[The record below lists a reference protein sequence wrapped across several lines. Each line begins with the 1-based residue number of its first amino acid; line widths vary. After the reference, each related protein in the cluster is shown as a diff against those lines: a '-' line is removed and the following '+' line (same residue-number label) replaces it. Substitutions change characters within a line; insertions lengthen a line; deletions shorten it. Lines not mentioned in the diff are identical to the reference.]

1 MQGIFT
7 KGEKRKVIFII
18 LPLITANIVLS
29 LLLRRKHLLD
39 LSAKEILQNEVAE
52 LQHEK
57 ERLGD
62 KLDQIDEAIQR
73 AEKDYRKNIE
83 QYTKDSVERRNEL
96 ASLEMEREQELQRNY
111 DTLVAAKRE
120 LYKRDLQSI
129 EDEIDNEFSLIL
141 QNYTDKCGVIEV
153 EEQELLAAL
162 ASRRKQY
169 EDYIVPLQTLEKEQ
183 MEKLFY
189 CLQVPEVEHA
199 DIHYLL
205 NVVSP
210 QVRNKDVIPKVVW
223 SEYLQ
228 KPTQDLMKRIE
239 AKDQPGIYKI
249 TNIKTS
255 KCYVGKSTKVR
266 QRLIDHVKGSLGITT
281 ISDQLIHH
289 AMFEEGLWNWT
300 MEIVCYCDKDELGEK
315 EKFYIENYKAREYG
329 YNIAAGG

>member
-7 KGEKRKVIFII
+7 KGEKRKVFFLILLLFAAVII
-18 LPLITANIVLS
+18 LS
-29 LLLRRKHLLD
+29 LLLRRKQQLD
-39 LSAKEILQNEVAE
+39 TSEKEKLQNEIYE

-57 ERLGD
+57 ERLDD
-62 KLDQIDEAIQR
+62 KLDQVDEAIQR
-73 AEKDYRKNIE
+73 AEKDYRKSIE
-83 QYTKDSVERRNEL
+83 QYTKDTVERRNEL
-96 ASLEMEREQELQRNY
+96 WSLEAEREQELERNY

-120 LYKRDLQSI
+120 LYKRDLRSI
-129 EDEIDNEFSLIL
+129 EDEIDNEFALIL

-169 EDYIVPLQTLEKEQ
+169 ENYIAPLQLLEKEQ

-189 CLQVPEVEHA
+189 CLQVPEAEHA

-249 TNIKTS
+249 TNIKTNKS
-255 KCYVGKSTKVR
+255 YVGKSTKVR
-266 QRLIDHVKGSLGITT
+266 QRLIDHVKGSLGISS

-300 MEIVCYCDKDELGEK
+300 FEVVCYCDKDDLAEQER
-315 EKFYIENYKAREYG
+315 FYIDNYKAKDYG
-329 YNIAAGG
+329 YNIV

>member
-1 MQGIFT
+1 M
-7 KGEKRKVIFII
+7 
-18 LPLITANIVLS
+18 
-29 LLLRRKHLLD
+29 RRKQRLD
-39 LSAKEILQNEVAE
+39 LSAKEALQKEVYE
-52 LQHEK
+52 LQREK
-57 ERLGD
+57 ERLDD

-73 AEKDYRKNIE
+73 AEKDYRKSID

-96 ASLEMEREQELQRNY
+96 CSLEMEREQELQRNY

-129 EDEIDNEFSLIL
+129 EDEIDNEFSLVL

-169 EDYIVPLQTLEKEQ
+169 EAYIAPLQLLEKEQ

-189 CLQVPEVEHA
+189 CLQVPENEHQ

-223 SEYLQ
+223 QEYVQ

-249 TNIKTS
+249 TNVKTN

-266 QRLIDHVKGSLGITT
+266 QRLIDHIKGSLGISTV
-281 ISDQLIHH
+281 SDQLIHH
-289 AMFEEGLWNWT
+289 AMLEEGLWNWT
-300 MEIVCYCDKDELGEK
+300 FEVICYCDKDDLAEQER
-315 EKFYIENYKAREYG
+315 FYIDNYKAKDYG
-329 YNIAAGG
+329 YNIV

>member
-1 MQGIFT
+1 MILLILLLFAA
-7 KGEKRKVIFII
+7 VII
-18 LPLITANIVLS
+18 LS
-29 LLLRRKHLLD
+29 LLLRRKQQLD
-39 LSAKEILQNEVAE
+39 TSEKEKLQNEINE

-57 ERLGD
+57 ERLDD
-62 KLDQIDEAIQR
+62 KIDQVDEAIQR
-73 AEKDYRKNIE
+73 AEKDYRKSIE

-169 EDYIVPLQTLEKEQ
+169 EDYIAPLQLLEKEQ

-189 CLQVPEVEHA
+189 CLQVPEIEYA

-249 TNIKTS
+249 TNIKTN

-266 QRLIDHVKGSLGITT
+266 QRLIDHVKGSLGVST

-289 AMFEEGLWNWT
+289 AMLEEGLGNWT
-300 MEIVCYCDKDELGEK
+300 FEVVCYCDKDDLAEQER
-315 EKFYIENYKAREYG
+315 FYIDNYKAKDYG
-329 YNIAAGG
+329 YNIV

>member
-1 MQGIFT
+1 M
-7 KGEKRKVIFII
+7 
-18 LPLITANIVLS
+18 IVLTVILS
-29 LLLRRKHLLD
+29 IALIVAVVLLRRKQILDISEKNRLKNEVSELRQQKLLLD
-39 LSAKEILQNEVAE
+39 D
-52 LQHEK
+52 
-57 ERLGD
+57 RLA
-62 KLDQIDEAIQR
+62 QSNEAIQR
-73 AEKDYRKNIE
+73 AEEDYKKVITRYNNDAASRKE
-83 QYTKDSVERRNEL
+83 EL
-96 ASLEMEREQELQRNY
+96 ENAYSARIQELDAMEQSYNEKVQQNY
-111 DTLVAAKRE
+111 ETLVAAKRE
-120 LYKRDLQSI
+120 LYQRDLRSI
-129 EDEIDNEFSLIL
+129 EDEIDNEFNLIL

-153 EEQELLAAL
+153 EEQELRAAL
-162 ASRRKQY
+162 AARRKQY
-169 EDYIVPLQTLEKEQ
+169 EDYIAPLQLLEKEQ

-189 CLQVPEVEHA
+189 CLQVPETEHA
-199 DIHYLL
+199 DIYYLL

-249 TNIKTS
+249 TNVKTN

-266 QRLIDHVKGSLGITT
+266 QRLIDHIKGSLGIST

-289 AMFEEGLWNWT
+289 AMLEEGLWNWT
-300 MEIVCYCDKDELGEK
+300 FEIVCYCDKDDLGDK

>member
-1 MQGIFT
+1 MI
-7 KGEKRKVIFII
+7 VLIII
-18 LPLITANIVLS
+18 LSIALITS
-29 LLLRRKHLLD
+29 LVLLRRKQVLD
-39 LSAKEILQNEVAE
+39 ASERNTLKNEVNE
-52 LQHEK
+52 LRQQKVLLE
-57 ERLGD
+57 D
-62 KLDQIDEAIQR
+62 KLAQNNEAIER
-73 AEKDYRKNIE
+73 AEENYKKTITRYNNDAASRKE
-83 QYTKDSVERRNEL
+83 ELESDFSARR
-96 ASLEMEREQELQRNY
+96 QELDAMEHSYNEKVQQNY
-111 DTLVAAKRE
+111 ETLVAAKRE
-120 LYKRDLQSI
+120 LYQRDLRAI
-129 EDEIDNEFSLIL
+129 EDEIDNEFNLIL
-141 QNYTDKCGVIEV
+141 QNYTDKCGIIEV

-162 ASRRKQY
+162 ALRRKQY
-169 EDYIVPLQTLEKEQ
+169 EDFIAPLQLLEKEQ

-223 SEYLQ
+223 QEFLQ

-249 TNIKTS
+249 TNIKTN

-266 QRLIDHVKGSLGITT
+266 QRLIDHIKGSLGIST

-289 AMFEEGLWNWT
+289 AMLEEGLWNWSF
-300 MEIVCYCDKDELGEK
+300 EVVCYCDKDELGEQ